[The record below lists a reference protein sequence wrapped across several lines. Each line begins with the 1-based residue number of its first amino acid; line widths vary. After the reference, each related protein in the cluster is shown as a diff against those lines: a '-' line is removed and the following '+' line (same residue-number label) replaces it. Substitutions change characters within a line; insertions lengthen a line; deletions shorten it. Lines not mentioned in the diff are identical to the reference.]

1 MLNKLIEIHTI
12 DNIKITGYLRAVDIE
27 EDGTVNRSIE
37 VTSEGNL
44 KGKTIDIN
52 EKEVYII
59 VNIG

>member
-12 DNIKITGYLRAVDIE
+12 DNIKLTGYLRAIE
-27 EDGTVNRSIE
+27 IEADSTVTRSVE
-37 VTSEGNL
+37 VTSEGKL
-44 KGKTIDIN
+44 KGETIDIN